1 MHGHTCVM
9 VRRSRSRI
17 KSGSIR
23 ACELQ
28 GLLRY
33 VEALGKVNLQGTKRI
48 TQVNCIMSY
57 DELSTMLRSI
67 YAILA
72 PVHWFVSYVE
82 FCF

>member
-9 VRRSRSRI
+9 VRRSRI
-17 KSGSIR
+17 KSRSIR

-28 GLLRY
+28 GLLQY
-33 VEALGKVNLQGTKRI
+33 VEALGKVNLQGTKKRI

-72 PVHWFVSYVE
+72 PVHWFVS
-82 FCF
+82 